1 MDALQSVPACAGAGG
16 FLRLM
21 IFARRRARACAIRLA
36 DIFTSRRILRDVI
49 ARLLARIGGDRVEL
63 IRLLGIDLL
72 RRTLRAAAAEQGQ
85 CDDGPCGQYDPHTAL
100 NARAELWG
108 TA

>member
-1 MDALQSVPACAGAGG
+1 MDALQSVPAWAGAGG

-21 IFARRRARACAIRLA
+21 IFARRRARARAIGLA
-36 DIFTSRRILRDVI
+36 DIFTPRGILRDIV

-72 RRTLRAAAAEQGQ
+72 RRTLRAAAAEQGHHGEESGSQ
-85 CDDGPCGQYDPHTAL
+85 ADSHTAL
-100 NARAELWG
+100 NARTALWG
-108 TA
+108 AA